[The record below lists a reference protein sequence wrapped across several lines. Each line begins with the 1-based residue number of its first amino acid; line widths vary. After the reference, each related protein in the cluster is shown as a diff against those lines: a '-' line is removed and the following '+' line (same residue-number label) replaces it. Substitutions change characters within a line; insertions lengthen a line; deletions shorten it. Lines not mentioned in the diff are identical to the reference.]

1 MPNQNKNIL
10 KEFIKILKFPL
21 LVILLLVTL
30 NTCKEKEKESFV
42 NLNSL
47 EKIKKKGK
55 LVAVMDFN
63 STNYFIYRGEPM
75 GYQYEMLNL
84 LASELGVK
92 LEVKVENDIDEN
104 FRMLEN
110 GDCDIIA
117 INLTITKER
126 SKIIDFTIPYSQTHQ
141 VLVQRK
147 PENWKQLSE
156 EEIEPNLIRNQLDL
170 GGKVIYVQKGSS
182 YAQRMKNLSDEIG
195 DSIRLIEKADKE
207 VEELIELVA
216 SGEIDYTV
224 ADENVALV
232 NQIYYP
238 ILDVKTAVSFPQN
251 LAWGLRKGDNELR
264 KEINKW
270 LEKFKN
276 STEYALIYDKY
287 FKNPRSVKI
296 IESEFY
302 AINSGRVSDYDEY
315 IKKYSKEIN
324 WDWRLL
330 ASLIYQ
336 ESRFKPNVKSW
347 AGAYGLMQLMPTTA
361 RRFGVSRN
369 SPPEKQIKAGVD
381 FIKWLDKRFEN
392 RGITDD
398 EEKIKF
404 ILASYN
410 VGLGHI
416 LDARRLAEK
425 NGKDPDKWEHN
436 VDEYILKKSNP
447 KYYKDPV
454 VKYGYCRGSETYD
467 YVTEILDRYEHYK
480 NIIPET

>member
-1 MPNQNKNIL
+1 M
-10 KEFIKILKFPL
+10 KEFFKILKNSVLIIFL
-21 LVILLLVTL
+21 IITL
-30 NTCKEKEKESFV
+30 NTCKEKEKKSFV

-47 EKIKKKGK
+47 EKIHKRGK
-55 LVAVMDFN
+55 LIAVMDFN

-75 GYQYEMLNL
+75 GYQYELLKL
-84 LASELGVK
+84 LADHLGVK
-92 LEVKVENDIDEN
+92 LEVKVENDVDKN
-104 FRMLEN
+104 FEMLQSGE
-110 GDCDIIA
+110 CDIIA
-117 INLTITKER
+117 INLTVTKER
-126 SKIIDFTIPYSQTHQ
+126 ARIIDFTYPHSQTHQ

-147 PENWKQLSE
+147 PYNWKRLRKDE
-156 EEIEPNLIRNQLDL
+156 LEDTLIRNQLDL
-170 GGKVIYVQKGSS
+170 AGKVVYVQKGTS
-182 YAQRMKNLSDEIG
+182 YADRMKNLSDEIG
-195 DSIRLIEKADKE
+195 DSIILIEKGNLE

-216 SGEIDYTV
+216 TGEIDYTV

-238 ILDVKTAVSFPQN
+238 ILDIKTAVSFPQN
-251 LAWGLRKGDNELR
+251 IAWGVKKGDQLL
-264 KEINKW
+264 KQEIDTW
-270 LEKFKN
+270 LKQFTK
-276 STEYALIYDKY
+276 STLYSAIYNKY
-287 FKNPRSVKI
+287 FKNPRSVRI
-296 IESEFY
+296 V
-302 AINSGRVSDYDEY
+302 GSDYYSNVSGKVSRYDDY
-315 IKKYSKEIN
+315 IKKYSEDID

-336 ESRFKPNVKSW
+336 ESRFNPTVKSW

-361 RRFGVSRN
+361 KRFGVTKN
-369 SPPEKQIKAGVD
+369 SAPEKQIKAGVD

-392 RGITDD
+392 RGITDED
-398 EEKIKF
+398 EKIKF

-425 NGKDPDKWEHN
+425 EGKDPDIWENN

-454 VKYGYCRGSETYD
+454 VKYGYCRGSETYN
-467 YVTEILDRYEHYK
+467 YVTQILDRYEHYK

>member
-1 MPNQNKNIL
+1 
-10 KEFIKILKFPL
+10 
-21 LVILLLVTL
+21 
-30 NTCKEKEKESFV
+30 
-42 NLNSL
+42 
-47 EKIKKKGK
+47 
-55 LVAVMDFN
+55 
-63 STNYFIYRGEPM
+63 M
-75 GYQYEMLNL
+75 GYQYELLQL
-84 LASELGVK
+84 LAEQLGVK

-104 FRMLEN
+104 FRMLME
-110 GDCDIIA
+110 GECDIIG
-117 INLTITKER
+117 INLTVTKER
-126 SKIIDFTIPYSQTHQ
+126 AKIIDFTYPHSQTHQ

-147 PENWKQLSE
+147 IENWKNFSK
-156 EEIEPNLIRNQLDL
+156 EEIDANLLRNQLDL
-170 GGKVIYVQKGSS
+170 AGKVVYVQKGTS

-195 DSIRLIEKADKE
+195 DSIKLIEKADKE

-238 ILDVKTAVSFPQN
+238 NLDVKTAVSFPQN
-251 LAWGLRKGDNELR
+251 LAWGLRKGDDLLKTEIDNWL
-264 KEINKW
+264 KE
-270 LEKFKN
+270 FKG
-276 STEYALIYDKY
+276 SLEYALIYNKY

-296 IESEFY
+296 VE
-302 AINSGRVSDYDEY
+302 SDYYSKTTGKVSGYDDY
-315 IKKYSKEIN
+315 IKKYSNDID

-361 RRFGVSRN
+361 HRFGVNRN
-369 SPPEKQIKAGVD
+369 SSPEKQIKAGVD

-392 RGITDD
+392 RGITDE
-398 EEKIKF
+398 EEKTKF

-425 NGKDPDKWEHN
+425 EGKDPDKWENN

-454 VKYGYCRGSETYD
+454 VKYGYCRGSETYN
-467 YVTEILDRYEHYK
+467 YVYQILDRYEHYK

>member
-1 MPNQNKNIL
+1 M
-10 KEFIKILKFPL
+10 KEFIKILKSPVL
-21 LVILLLVTL
+21 IILLLLVL
-30 NTCKEKEKESFV
+30 STCKERETSSFV
-42 NLNSL
+42 NLSSI
-47 EKIKKKGK
+47 EKIKKRGK
-55 LVAVMDFN
+55 LIAVMDFN

-75 GYQYEMLNL
+75 GYQYELLQL
-84 LASELGVK
+84 LAEQLGVK

-104 FRMLEN
+104 FRMLME
-110 GDCDIIA
+110 GECDIIG
-117 INLTITKER
+117 INLTVTKER
-126 SKIIDFTIPYSQTHQ
+126 SKIVNFTYPHSQTHQ

-147 PENWKQLSE
+147 IENWKNFSE
-156 EEIEPNLIRNQLDL
+156 KEIDANLLRNQLDL
-170 GGKVIYVQKGSS
+170 AGKVVYVQKGSS
-182 YAQRMKNLSDEIG
+182 YAERMKNLSDEIG
-195 DSIRLIEKADKE
+195 DSIKLIEKADKE

-238 ILDVKTAVSFPQN
+238 NLDVKTAVSFPQN
-251 LAWGLRKGDNELR
+251 LAWGLRKGDDLLKTEIDNWL
-264 KEINKW
+264 KE
-270 LEKFKN
+270 FKG
-276 STEYALIYDKY
+276 SLEYALIYNKY

-296 IESEFY
+296 VE
-302 AINSGRVSDYDEY
+302 SDYYSKTTGKVSGYDDF
-315 IKKYSKEIN
+315 IKKYSKDID

-361 RRFGVSRN
+361 RRFGVNRN
-369 SPPEKQIKAGVD
+369 SPPEKQIKAGVE

-392 RGITDD
+392 RGITDED
-398 EEKIKF
+398 EKTKF

-425 NGKDPDKWEHN
+425 EGKDPDKWENN

-447 KYYKDPV
+447 IYYKDPV
-454 VKYGYCRGSETYD
+454 VKYGYCRGSETYN

>member
-1 MPNQNKNIL
+1 M
-10 KEFIKILKFPL
+10 KEFIKILEITIL
-21 LVILLLVTL
+21 LVFILTF
-30 NTCKEKEKESFV
+30 NTCKEKEKDSFTK
-42 NLNSL
+42 LNSI
-47 EKIKKKGK
+47 EKIRKKGK
-55 LVAVMDFN
+55 LIAVMDYN

-75 GYQYEMLNL
+75 GYQYELLQL
-84 LASELGVK
+84 LAEHLGVK
-92 LEVKVENDIDEN
+92 LEVKVDNDVHEN
-104 FRMLEN
+104 FRMLEE
-110 GDCDIIA
+110 GKCDIIG
-117 INLTITKER
+117 INLTVTKER
-126 SKIIDFTIPYSQTHQ
+126 SKVIDFTYPHSQTHQ

-147 PENWKQLSE
+147 PDNWKSLSQDE
-156 EEIEPNLIRNQLDL
+156 LDAVLLRNQLDL
-170 GGKVIYVQKGSS
+170 AGKVVYVQKGTS

-195 DSIRLIEKADKE
+195 DNITIIEKGDKE

-216 SGEIDYTV
+216 IGEFDYTV

-238 ILDVKTAVSFPQN
+238 NLDVKTAISFPQN
-251 LAWGLRKGDNELR
+251 LAWGVRKGDDILKNEIDNWL
-264 KEINKW
+264 KE
-270 LEKFKN
+270 FKK
-276 STEYALIYDKY
+276 STEYALIYNKY

-296 IESEFY
+296 IESDFY
-302 AINSGRVSDYDEY
+302 AINSGRVSSYDEY
-315 IKKYSKEIN
+315 IKKYSQDIN

-336 ESRFKPNVKSW
+336 ESRFTPNVKSW

-361 RRFGVSRN
+361 RRFGVNKN
-369 SPPEKQIKAGVD
+369 SSPEKQIKAGVE
-381 FIKWLDKRFEN
+381 FIKWLDIRFEK
-392 RGITDD
+392 RGITDNN
-398 EEKIKF
+398 ERVKF

-425 NGKDPDKWEHN
+425 EGKDPDRWENN

-454 VKYGYCRGSETYD
+454 VKYGYCRGSETYN

>member
-1 MPNQNKNIL
+1 ML
-10 KEFIKILKFPL
+10 SF
-21 LVILLLVTL
+21 

-42 NLNSL
+42 NLSSI
-47 EKIKKKGK
+47 EKIKKRGK
-55 LVAVMDFN
+55 LIAVMDFN

-75 GYQYEMLNL
+75 GYQYELLQL
-84 LASELGVK
+84 LAKHLDVK
-92 LEVKVENDIDEN
+92 LEVKLENDVDEN
-104 FRMLEN
+104 FRMLKE
-110 GDCDIIA
+110 DECDIIA

-126 SKIIDFTIPYSQTHQ
+126 SKLIDFTYPHSQTHQ

-147 PENWKQLSE
+147 PENWKKLTKQELERS
-156 EEIEPNLIRNQLDL
+156 LLRNQLDIA
-170 GGKVIYVQKGSS
+170 GKVVYVQKGTS

-195 DSIRLIEKADKE
+195 DSIKLIEKSDKE

-216 SGEIDYTV
+216 SGEIEYTV

-238 ILDVKTAVSFPQN
+238 VLDVKTAVSFPQN
-251 LAWGLRKGDNELR
+251 LAWGLKKGDESL
-264 KEINKW
+264 KTEIDNW
-270 LEKFKN
+270 LKDFKKSAGYN
-276 STEYALIYDKY
+276 IIYNKY
-287 FKNPRSVKI
+287 FKNPRSVRI
-296 IESEFY
+296 VE
-302 AINSGRVSDYDEY
+302 SDYYYSTSSGKVSKYDDY
-315 IKKYSKEIN
+315 IKKYSEDIN

-336 ESRFKPNVKSW
+336 ESRFRPNVKSW

-361 RRFGVSRN
+361 RRFGVSKN
-369 SPPEKQIKAGVD
+369 SSPEKQIKAGVD
-381 FIKWLDKRFEN
+381 FIKWLDKRFEV
-392 RGITDD
+392 REITDE

-425 NGKDPDKWEHN
+425 NGKDPDIWENN
-436 VDEYILKKSNP
+436 VDDYILKKSNP

-454 VKYGYCRGSETYD
+454 VKYGYCRGSETYN
-467 YVTEILDRYEHYK
+467 YVYQILDRYEHYK

>member
-1 MPNQNKNIL
+1 M
-10 KEFIKILKFPL
+10 KEFIKILKTTSL
-21 LVILLLVTL
+21 LVLLLFAF

-47 EKIKKKGK
+47 EKIKKRGK
-55 LVAVMDFN
+55 LIAVTDFN

-75 GYQYEMLNL
+75 GYQYELLKL
-84 LASELGVK
+84 LAEHLNVK
-92 LEVKVENDIDEN
+92 LEVIVNNDVDDN
-104 FRMLEN
+104 FRMLKE
-110 GDCDIIA
+110 GECDIIA

-126 SKIIDFTIPYSQTHQ
+126 SKVIDFTYPHSQTHQ

-147 PENWKQLSE
+147 PENWEKCSKK
-156 EEIEPNLIRNQLDL
+156 EIDAILIRNQLDL
-170 GGKVIYVQKGSS
+170 ANKVVYVQKSTS

-195 DSIRLIEKADKE
+195 ESIKLIERADKE

-238 ILDVKTAVSFPQN
+238 NLDVKTAVSFPQN
-251 LAWGLRKGDNELR
+251 MAWGLTKGSDALKSEIDN
-264 KEINKW
+264 W
-270 LEKFKN
+270 LKSFIKSIDYTLVYN
-276 STEYALIYDKY
+276 KY

-296 IESEFY
+296 VE
-302 AINSGRVSDYDEY
+302 SDYYSISSGKVSKYDDY
-315 IKKYSKEIN
+315 IKKYSKHID

-336 ESRFKPNVKSW
+336 ESRFQPNVKSW
-347 AGAYGLMQLMPTTA
+347 AGAFGLMQLMPTTA
-361 RRFGVSRN
+361 RRFGVNKKSA
-369 SPPEKQIKAGVD
+369 PEKHIKAGVD
-381 FIKWLDKRFEN
+381 FIKWLDKRFEK
-392 RGITDD
+392 RGIND
-398 EEKIKF
+398 EDEKLKF
-404 ILASYN
+404 IIASYN

-425 NGKDPDKWEHN
+425 EGKNPDKWENN

-454 VKYGYCRGSETYD
+454 VKYGYCRGSETYN
-467 YVTEILDRYEHYK
+467 YVYQILDRYEHYK
-480 NIIPET
+480 NIIPER

>member
-1 MPNQNKNIL
+1 M
-10 KEFIKILKFPL
+10 KEFIKILKSPVL
-21 LVILLLVTL
+21 IILLLLAL
-30 NTCKEKEKESFV
+30 NTCKEKERESFV
-42 NLNSL
+42 NLNSID
-47 EKIKKKGK
+47 KIKKRGK

-75 GYQYEMLNL
+75 GYQYELLQL
-84 LASELGVK
+84 LAEQLGVK

-104 FRMLEN
+104 FRMLME
-110 GDCDIIA
+110 GECDIIG
-117 INLTITKER
+117 INLTVTKER
-126 SKIIDFTIPYSQTHQ
+126 AKIIDFTYPHSQTHQ

-147 PENWKQLSE
+147 IENWKNFSK
-156 EEIEPNLIRNQLDL
+156 EEIDANLLRNQLDL
-170 GGKVIYVQKGSS
+170 AGKVVYVQKGTS

-195 DSIRLIEKADKE
+195 DSIKLIEKADKE

-238 ILDVKTAVSFPQN
+238 NLDVKTAVSFPQN
-251 LAWGLRKGDNELR
+251 LAWGLRKGDDLLKTEIDNWL
-264 KEINKW
+264 KE
-270 LEKFKN
+270 FKG
-276 STEYALIYDKY
+276 SLEYALIYNKY

-296 IESEFY
+296 VE
-302 AINSGRVSDYDEY
+302 SDYYSKTTGKVSGYDDY
-315 IKKYSKEIN
+315 IKKYSNDID

-361 RRFGVSRN
+361 RRFGVNRN
-369 SPPEKQIKAGVD
+369 SPPEKQIKAGVE

-392 RGITDD
+392 RGITDE
-398 EEKIKF
+398 EEKTKF

-425 NGKDPDKWEHN
+425 EGKDPDKWENN

-454 VKYGYCRGSETYD
+454 VKYGYCRGSETYN
-467 YVTEILDRYEHYK
+467 YVYQILDRYEHYK

>member
-1 MPNQNKNIL
+1 ML
-10 KEFIKILKFPL
+10 SF
-21 LVILLLVTL
+21 

-42 NLNSL
+42 NLSSI
-47 EKIKKKGK
+47 EKIQKRGT
-55 LVAVMDFN
+55 LIAVMDFN

-75 GYQYEMLNL
+75 GYQYELLQL
-84 LASELGVK
+84 LAKHLDVK
-92 LEVKVENDIDEN
+92 LEVKLENDIDEN
-104 FRMLEN
+104 FRMLKE
-110 GDCDIIA
+110 DECDIIA

-126 SKIIDFTIPYSQTHQ
+126 SKLIDFTYPHSQTHQ

-147 PENWKQLSE
+147 PENWKKLTKQELERS
-156 EEIEPNLIRNQLDL
+156 LLRNQLDIA
-170 GGKVIYVQKGSS
+170 GKVVYVQKGTS

-195 DSIRLIEKADKE
+195 DSINLIEKADKE

-216 SGEIDYTV
+216 RGEIEYTV

-238 ILDVKTAVSFPQN
+238 VLDVKTAVSFPQN
-251 LAWGLRKGDNELR
+251 LAWGLKKGDESL
-264 KEINKW
+264 KTEIDNW
-270 LEKFKN
+270 LKDFKKSAGYN
-276 STEYALIYDKY
+276 IIYNKY
-287 FKNPRSVKI
+287 FKNPRSVRI
-296 IESEFY
+296 VE
-302 AINSGRVSDYDEY
+302 SDYYYSTSSGKVSKYDDY
-315 IKKYSKEIN
+315 IKKHSEDIN

-336 ESRFKPNVKSW
+336 ESRFKPNAKSW

-361 RRFGVSRN
+361 RRFGVSKN
-369 SPPEKQIKAGVD
+369 SSAEKQIKAGVD
-381 FIKWLDKRFEN
+381 FIKWLDKRFEV
-392 RGITDD
+392 REITDED
-398 EEKIKF
+398 EKIKF

-425 NGKDPDKWEHN
+425 NGKDPDIWENN
-436 VDEYILKKSNP
+436 VDDYILKKSNP

-454 VKYGYCRGSETYD
+454 VKYGYCRGSETYN
-467 YVTEILDRYEHYK
+467 YVYQILDRYEHYK

>member
-1 MPNQNKNIL
+1 M
-10 KEFIKILKFPL
+10 KEFIKILKSPVL
-21 LVILLLVTL
+21 IILLLLAL
-30 NTCKEKEKESFV
+30 NTCKEKEKKSFV
-42 NLNSL
+42 NLNSID
-47 EKIKKKGK
+47 KIKKRGK
-55 LVAVMDFN
+55 LIAVMDFN

-75 GYQYEMLNL
+75 GYQYELLQL
-84 LASELGVK
+84 LAEQLGVK

-104 FRMLEN
+104 FRMLME
-110 GDCDIIA
+110 GECDIIG
-117 INLTITKER
+117 INLTVTKER
-126 SKIIDFTIPYSQTHQ
+126 SKIINFTYPHSQTHQ

-147 PENWKQLSE
+147 IENWKNFSK
-156 EEIEPNLIRNQLDL
+156 EEINANLLRNQLDL
-170 GGKVIYVQKGSS
+170 AGKVVYVQKGSS

-195 DSIRLIEKADKE
+195 DSIKLIEKADKE

-238 ILDVKTAVSFPQN
+238 NLDVKTAVSFPQN
-251 LAWGLRKGDNELR
+251 LAWGLRKGDDLLKIEIDNWL
-264 KEINKW
+264 KE
-270 LEKFKN
+270 FKG
-276 STEYALIYDKY
+276 SLEYALIYNKY
-287 FKNPRSVKI
+287 FKNPRSVRI
-296 IESEFY
+296 VE
-302 AINSGRVSDYDEY
+302 SDYYSKTTGKISGYDDF
-315 IKKYSKEIN
+315 IKKYSKDID

-330 ASLIYQ
+330 SSLIYQ
-336 ESRFKPNVKSW
+336 ESRFKPNVESW

-361 RRFGVSRN
+361 RRFGVNRN
-369 SPPEKQIKAGVD
+369 SPPEKQIKAGVE

-392 RGITDD
+392 RGITDE
-398 EEKIKF
+398 EEKTKF

-425 NGKDPDKWEHN
+425 EGKDPDKWENN

-454 VKYGYCRGSETYD
+454 VKYGYCRGSETYN
-467 YVTEILDRYEHYK
+467 YVYQILDRYEHYK

>member
-1 MPNQNKNIL
+1 MKG
-10 KEFIKILKFPL
+10 FIKILRL
-21 LVILLLVTL
+21 SIVILTLLVTL
-30 NTCKEKEKESFV
+30 NTCKNKEKESFV
-42 NLNSL
+42 DLNSL
-47 EKIKKKGK
+47 EKIHKRGK
-55 LVAVMDFN
+55 LIAVMDYN

-75 GYQYEMLNL
+75 GYQYELLRL
-84 LASELGVK
+84 LAEHLGVK
-92 LEVKVENDIDEN
+92 LEVIVENNVDKN
-104 FRMLEN
+104 FEMLEN
-110 GDCDIIA
+110 GECDIIA
-117 INLTITKER
+117 INLTVTKER
-126 SKIIDFTIPYSQTHQ
+126 SKIIDFTYPHSQTHQ

-147 PENWKQLSE
+147 PNNWKHLPKNKIDES
-156 EEIEPNLIRNQLDL
+156 LIRNQLDL
-170 GGKVIYVQKGSS
+170 AGKLVYVQKGTS
-182 YAQRMKNLSDEIG
+182 YAQRIKNLSDEIG
-195 DSIRLIEKADKE
+195 DSIIIIEKGDKE

-238 ILDVKTAVSFPQN
+238 NLDVSTEISFPQKM
-251 LAWGLRKGDNELR
+251 AWGVKKGDL
-264 KEINKW
+264 KLKSEIDAW
-270 LEKFKN
+270 LKDFTK
-276 STEYALIYDKY
+276 SRMYGLIYNKY
-287 FKNPRSVKI
+287 FKNPRSVRI
-296 IESEFY
+296 VESDY
-302 AINSGRVSDYDEY
+302 YSNASGKVSRYDEY
-315 IKKYSKEIN
+315 IKKYSKEID

-336 ESRFKPNVKSW
+336 ESRFNPNVKSW

-361 RRFGVSRN
+361 NRFGVSKQ
-369 SPPEKQIKAGVD
+369 SSPEKHIKAGVD

-425 NGKDPDKWEHN
+425 NGKNPDKWENH

-454 VKYGYCRGSETYD
+454 VKYGYCRGSETYN
-467 YVTEILDRYEHYK
+467 YVYEILDRYEHYK

>member
-1 MPNQNKNIL
+1 M
-10 KEFIKILKFPL
+10 KEFIRILKFPL
-21 LVILLLVTL
+21 FLILLLITL
-30 NTCKEKEKESFV
+30 NTCKEREKESFV
-42 NLNSL
+42 NLNSI
-47 EKIKKKGK
+47 EKIKKRGK
-55 LVAVMDFN
+55 LIAVMDFN

-75 GYQYEMLNL
+75 GYQYELLQL
-84 LASELGVK
+84 LAEQLDVK

-104 FRMLEN
+104 FRMLIDGE
-110 GDCDIIA
+110 CDIIG

-126 SKIIDFTIPYSQTHQ
+126 SKIIDFTYPHSQTHQ

-147 PENWKQLSE
+147 PENWKNFSE
-156 EEIEPNLIRNQLDL
+156 KEIDANLLRNQLDI
-170 GGKVIYVQKGSS
+170 GGKVVYVQKGTS

-195 DSIRLIEKADKE
+195 DSIKLIEKSDKE

-238 ILDVKTAVSFPQN
+238 NLDVKTAVSFPQN
-251 LAWGLRKGDNELR
+251 LAWGLRKGDDLLKTEIDNWL
-264 KEINKW
+264 KE
-270 LEKFKN
+270 FKG
-276 STEYALIYDKY
+276 SLEYALIYNKY

-296 IESEFY
+296 VE
-302 AINSGRVSDYDEY
+302 SDYYSKTTGKVSGYDDF
-315 IKKYSKEIN
+315 IKKYSKDID

-361 RRFGVSRN
+361 KRFGVSKK
-369 SPPEKQIKAGVD
+369 SAPEKHIKAGVD

-392 RGITDD
+392 RGITDE

-425 NGKDPDKWEHN
+425 EGKDPDKWENN

-454 VKYGYCRGSETYD
+454 VKYGYCRGSETYN
-467 YVTEILDRYEHYK
+467 YVYQILDRYEHYK
-480 NIIPET
+480 NIIPES